1 MPSHVQSDPA
11 PGTINNPPHPSVAA
25 DNPASGPSQATKDL
39 SQPHTTGSAATTQ
52 PANSPPVQTPIIA
65 GAAAG
70 GTALLALAIGTV
82 LYILRRRKH
91 SRTQPASST
100 SWDPSKGMHG
110 KPTLPDVEGHGG
122 MRGGGDDVKEMHSD
136 SLPDRYAGLNT
147 RALNKPPV
155 IAQRQGN
162 EGYGVG
168 SETADSAEYQELEAR
183 SPTLTSAR
191 TAPALAQT
199 DNMSSWHAL
208 SSDAERRGVSE
219 VHGESVSIGPGLGGP
234 VSELGS
240 PWVRSSGTG
249 GEGVVE
255 LGSESAVSPMVGV
268 GDELRVELDAGQT
281 SQPRYCGGGGAGV
294 AQNF

>member
-1 MPSHVQSDPA
+1 
-11 PGTINNPPHPSVAA
+11 
-25 DNPASGPSQATKDL
+25 
-39 SQPHTTGSAATTQ
+39 
-52 PANSPPVQTPIIA
+52 
-65 GAAAG
+65 
-70 GTALLALAIGTV
+70 
-82 LYILRRRKH
+82 
-91 SRTQPASST
+91 
-100 SWDPSKGMHG
+100 
-110 KPTLPDVEGHGG
+110 
-122 MRGGGDDVKEMHSD
+122 MRGGGGGGGGGEVKELHSD
-136 SLPDRYAGLNT
+136 SLPDRYAGLDT

-155 IAQRQGN
+155 IAPRQGN

-168 SETADSAEYQELEAR
+168 SKMADSAGYQELEAR

-219 VHGESVSIGPGLGGP
+219 VHGESAGIGPGFGSP

-281 SQPRYCGGGGAGV
+281 SQPRYYGGGGTGV
-294 AQNF
+294 A